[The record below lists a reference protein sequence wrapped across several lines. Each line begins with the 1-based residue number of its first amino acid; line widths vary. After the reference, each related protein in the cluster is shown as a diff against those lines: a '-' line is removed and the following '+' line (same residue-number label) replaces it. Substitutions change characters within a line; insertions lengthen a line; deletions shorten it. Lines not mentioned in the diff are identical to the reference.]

1 MSDDARRLPFIRRH
15 LLRRRIQRAAKR
27 LEQRRISETQY
38 CAVALA
44 SVLELEGQIPRDSHS
59 LAGAKVDCLSFQLG
73 ANEDYGPEFGPIG
86 RAPMQLLLDSPQT
99 GAKRVS
105 GPHDSPVLLW
115 TDATDRYL
123 QRAIHGTGWLI
134 GTRRTL

>member
-44 SVLELEGQIPRDSHS
+44 SVLELEGQI
-59 LAGAKVDCLSFQLG
+59 
-73 ANEDYGPEFGPIG
+73 
-86 RAPMQLLLDSPQT
+86 
-99 GAKRVS
+99 
-105 GPHDSPVLLW
+105 
-115 TDATDRYL
+115 DRKSVV
-123 QRAIHGTGWLI
+123 
-134 GTRRTL
+134 